1 MTIWLVT
8 RHPGAVEWAAR
19 HGIQWD
25 KHVAHLDPR
34 EIAAGDTV
42 IGSLPINLAA
52 EICNRGARYFNLSL
66 NLPAHLRGRE
76 LDAATLTACEA
87 RLEEY
92 IVKKV
97 NS

>member
-1 MTIWLVT
+1 MTVWFVT

-25 KHVAHLDPR
+25 KHAAHLDPR

-76 LDAATLTACEA
+76 LSVDELESCQAK
-87 RLEEY
+87 LEEY
-92 IVKKV
+92 YIRKIE
-97 NS
+97 

>member
-8 RHPGAVEWAAR
+8 RHPGAIEWAAR
-19 HGIQWD
+19 QDIQWD
-25 KHVAHLDPR
+25 KHATHLDPR
-34 EIAAGDTV
+34 EISAGDTV
-42 IGSLPINLAA
+42 IGSLPVNLAA

-66 NLPAHLRGRE
+66 NLPAHLRGWE
-76 LDAATLTACEA
+76 LDAATLTVCDA

-92 IVKKV
+92 IIKKV

>member
-19 HGIQWD
+19 QGIQWG

-76 LDAATLTACEA
+76 LDAATLAACDA

-92 IVKKV
+92 IIKRV

>member
-8 RHPGAVEWAAR
+8 RHPGAVEWAIR
-19 HGIQWD
+19 QGIRWD
-25 KHVAHLDPR
+25 KHVAHLDPC

-76 LDAATLTACEA
+76 LDAATLAACDA

-92 IVKKV
+92 IIKRV

>member
-19 HGIQWD
+19 QGIQWD
-25 KHVAHLDPR
+25 KHAAHLDPR

-52 EICNRGARYFNLSL
+52 EVCNRGARYFNLSL
-66 NLPAHLRGRE
+66 NLPSHLRGRE
-76 LDAATLTACEA
+76 LSVDELENCQAK
-87 RLEEY
+87 LEEY
-92 IVKKV
+92 YIRKIG
-97 NS
+97 

>member
-8 RHPGAVEWAAR
+8 RHPGAIEWATR
-19 HGIQWD
+19 QGIQWD
-25 KHVAHLDPR
+25 KHVAHLDPC
-34 EIAAGDTV
+34 EVAAGDTV

-76 LDAATLTACEA
+76 LDVDALEACDT
-87 RLEEY
+87 RLEKY
-92 IVKKV
+92 FVKKV

>member
-8 RHPGAVEWAAR
+8 RHPGAIEWVAR
-19 HGIQWD
+19 QGIQWD
-25 KHVAHLDPR
+25 KHAAHLDPC
-34 EIAAGDTV
+34 EITAGDTV